1 MSASPEPGR
10 YPLRLLAD
18 DDWDQFV
25 ATDSQAFG
33 FTAPAG
39 VMELE
44 REVHEPGRGLGAF
57 DGPTAVGIATAFS
70 YRVTVPGGALPAAGI
85 SWVGVLPTHR
95 RLGIL
100 RALMTRQLHDVHDRG
115 EPLAVLWA
123 SEPMI
128 YGRYGYGIATYAFE
142 AKVPRSADAL
152 FADAPRDPILR
163 VRLVAPD
170 DWKLTQPVYDAAV
183 AARPGM
189 LARDDRWWR
198 RAVRDL
204 PDRREGRSEL
214 RCVVAEDGSD
224 VRAYARYATKP
235 DWGPGVPSGTVFV
248 REIMSVD
255 PAARAAV
262 FRFLLDL
269 DLMATTDFWN
279 LPVDDPLFMWLRN
292 ARGGQPRWT
301 DALHVRLVDLPVAL
315 SGRTYSAP
323 VEVVLEVRDAVCP
336 WNAGT
341 WRLTGG
347 PDGAQCERSDDAA
360 DLALDV
366 RELGAAY
373 LGGTTLVD
381 LGGAGRVEERTAGA
395 LAVAS
400 AAFRHQPAPWCPI
413 VF

>member
-1 MSASPEPGR
+1 MSTSPESRR
-10 YPLRLLAD
+10 YPLRVLAD

-25 ATDSQAFG
+25 AADSHAFG

-39 VMELE
+39 VMDLE

-57 DGPTAVGIATAFS
+57 DGPALVGIATAFS
-70 YRVTVPGGALPAAGI
+70 YTVTVPGGALPAAGI

-95 RLGIL
+95 RMGIL
-100 RALMTRQLHDVHDRG
+100 RSLMTRQLHDVHDRG

-128 YGRYGYGIATYAFE
+128 YGRFGYGIATYAFE

-152 FADAPRDPILR
+152 APDTPHDPALR

-170 DWKLTQPVYDAAV
+170 DWKLTQPVYDAVV
-183 AARPGM
+183 AGRPGM

-214 RCVVAEDGSD
+214 RCVVAEDERG
-224 VRAYARYATKP
+224 VRAYARYATKQ
-235 DWGPGVPSGTVFV
+235 DWGPGLPNGTVFV
-248 REIMSVD
+248 RELMSAD
-255 PAARAAV
+255 AAARAAV
-262 FRFLLDL
+262 FRYLLDL

-279 LPVDDPLFMWLRN
+279 LPVDEPLLMWLRN
-292 ARGGQPRWT
+292 PRGAQPHWS
-301 DALHVRLVDLPVAL
+301 DALHVRLVDLPAAL
-315 SGRTYSAP
+315 RGRTYSTP
-323 VEVVLEVRDAVCP
+323 VDVVLDVSDGLCP
-336 WNAGT
+336 WNAGI

-347 PDGAQCERSDDAA
+347 PDGARCEPSGDTA
-360 DLALDV
+360 DLALGV

-381 LGGAGRVEERTAGA
+381 LGAAGRVEEHTPGA
-395 LAVAS
+395 LAATS
-400 AAFRHQPAPWCPI
+400 AAFRHEPAPWCPI